1 MIAPMLLSAD
11 AGADFIGVSERLFHE
26 LRREPDFPR
35 AVVVSKRCV
44 RWKREELA
52 AYVEKLPTVG
62 AQPEPLQLHRS
73 RAAMAGK

>member
-11 AGADFIGVSERLFHE
+11 EGADFIGVSERLYHQ
-26 LRREPDFPR
+26 LRREPNFPR
-35 AVVVSKRCV
+35 AVLLSRRCL

-62 AQPEPLQLHRS
+62 AQPEPLQLRRS
-73 RAAMAGK
+73 RAAVEGK